1 MAFKDIKNEIGEIK
15 TNSEEFITSSL
26 NYYRLWGFKVSAK
39 AGSIFMTI
47 ILLSLFLMMAMLFL
61 SLFAAFAI
69 GESMQ
74 HRPLGFLIV
83 GGFYLLLTLLAYLLR
98 KRIVEKP
105 LLKKLSEIM
114 LQD

>member
-1 MAFKDIKNEIGEIK
+1 MAFKEIKDELGDIK

-26 NYYRLWGFKVSAK
+26 NYYRLWGFKVSVK
-39 AGSIFMTI
+39 ASSIFMTV

-69 GESMQ
+69 GESLDYK
-74 HRPLGFLIV
+74 PFGFLIV
-83 GGFYLLLTLLAYLLR
+83 GGVYIVFTIIVYLLR
-98 KRIVEKP
+98 KQLVEKP
-105 LLKKLSEIM
+105 LLKKLSEII